1 MNPRKQSKAWLDIEG
16 KTKKERLDETLK
28 TTQACEQA

>member
-1 MNPRKQSKAWLDIEG
+1 MNPRKQSKAWLDREG
-16 KTKKERLDETLK
+16 KIKKEHLDEVLK